1 MNDREIME
9 SAIRHMGDKPV
20 PPEDRRPFWLRL
32 LLSIRAKLLGPSTKP
47 DGIEIT
53 GGADF

>member
-1 MNDREIME
+1 
-9 SAIRHMGDKPV
+9 MGDKPV

-32 LLSIRAKLLGPSTKP
+32 LLSIRAKLLGPPTKP

>member
-9 SAIRHMGDKPV
+9 SAIRNMGDKPV
-20 PPEDRRPFWLRL
+20 PREDRRPFWLRL
-32 LLSIRAKLLGPSTKP
+32 LLSIRAKLIGPSTKP